1 MAKKFREQEV
11 EEKILD
17 VDASMQGTIA
27 FKDPVNLRINGSFE
41 GKLDTRG
48 NLTIGENARVKANI
62 RGDRVIIAGKVTGD
76 IIASESVSVIAP
88 AIIEGNITTPRFSV
102 TEGAVI
108 DGQLSM
114 KTQNSNAG
122 ESLDVHL
129 TLKDV
134 AQYLEVEAKVVEE
147 WAQKSKIP
155 AAYENGSWVFV
166 KSAIDRWIQE
176 QNAHV

>member
-1 MAKKFREQEV
+1 MAKKKEAF

-48 NLTIGENARVKANI
+48 NLTIGENARVKATI
-62 RGDRVIIAGKVTGD
+62 KGDRIIIAGRVTGD
-76 IIASESVSVIAP
+76 VVASESVSVISP
-88 AIIEGNITTPRFSV
+88 PVVEGNITTPLFSA
-102 TEGAVI
+102 TEGSLI
-108 DGQLSM
+108 DGQISM
-114 KTQNSNAG
+114 KNVRQEGDAP
-122 ESLDVHL
+122 EVHL

-134 AQYLEVEAKVVEE
+134 AQYLEVEARVVEE
-147 WAQKSKIP
+147 WARNKKIP
-155 AAYENGSWVFV
+155 ARSENGDWIFQ

-176 QNAHV
+176 QNARV

>member
-1 MAKKFREQEV
+1 MAKKKDEL

-48 NLTIGENARVKANI
+48 NLTIGENAKVKANI
-62 RGDRVIIAGKVTGD
+62 HGDKIIIAGKVTGD
-76 IIASESVSVIAP
+76 VTAAQSIPVVAPAVIQGNIKTPRLSVSEGAT
-88 AIIEGNITTPRFSV
+88 IEGQI
-102 TEGAVI
+102 
-108 DGQLSM
+108 SM
-114 KTQNSNAG
+114 SNVRQTGDAP
-122 ESLDVHL
+122 DVSL

-147 WAQKSKIP
+147 WANKRKIP
-155 AAYENGSWVFV
+155 GRFESGQWIFA
-166 KSAIDRWIQE
+166 KSEVDRWIQE
-176 QNAHV
+176 ENARI